1 MLLPAIKTKSSKSVL
16 NNEGETVALIV
27 DKGHENPQLLL
38 LFAGNSSKQN
48 VVALN
53 ELDGRNQLNTIGLFQ

>member
-38 LFAGNSSKQN
+38 FAGNSSKQN